1 MAHRKPRV
9 RSGVVRVAVV
19 AALMGL
25 VISPLGAAGKEHA
38 RQLETPSVSDLRFGY
53 GAEDR
58 DDEVDFGRGSEPRPT
73 TRAFRVA
80 SGEEVRIGVSPAY
93 SFDDARLQAWADFI
107 GSLLHGSELATVSFY
122 FAPPSEIAE
131 ACGPHAAACY
141 WALVPPMIF
150 TPGEDVPG
158 LGLTAEAILA
168 HEYGH
173 HVSNSRPNPPWGA
186 LLYGTKRWA
195 SYVNVCAAVL
205 AGQYFPGDGG
215 EHYALNPSE
224 GLCRGLPS
232 RQPAKTRR
240 PRGTMAPRRP
250 SLLSRCDRRCADRAG
265 RRRSL
270 GGAHQRLISRAVYP
284 GWPESVDVRCL
295 DSSRRNRD
303 SQRAS
308 AQGSALPRE
317 PDDVDGLRAAN
328 DLLHRAT
335 RQGLREV
342 RTRRIATLTLR

>member
-9 RSGVVRVAVV
+9 RSGVLGIAVV

-25 VISPLGAAGKEHA
+25 VVSPLGAAGKEHA
-38 RQLETPSVSDLRFGY
+38 RQLETPNASDLRFGY
-53 GAEDR
+53 GAGIDAKAASANDR
-58 DDEVDFGRGSEPRPT
+58 NDGPRPT

-93 SFDDARLQAWADFI
+93 SFDAARLQAWADFI
-107 GSLLHGSELATVSFY
+107 GSLLHGSELGAVSFY

-141 WALVPPMIF
+141 YASVLPMIF
-150 TPGEDVPG
+150 TPGEDLPG
-158 LGLTAEAILA
+158 LLTAEAILA

-186 LLYGTKRWA
+186 LFYGTKRWA

-224 GLCRGLPS
+224 GFAEAYRVANQRRLGVPEAPWRLVDPAFYPDATAGALIERDVVDPWAAHTSVTYRGRFTRAGPS
-232 RQPAKTRR
+232 RLTF
-240 PRGTMAPRRP
+240 
-250 SLLSRCDRRCADRAG
+250 
-265 RRRSL
+265 
-270 GGAHQRLISRAVYP
+270 
-284 GWPESVDVRCL
+284 DVSTAL
-295 DSSRRNRD
+295 D
-303 SQRAS
+303 
-308 AQGSALPRE
+308 G
-317 PDDVDGLRAAN
+317 
-328 DLLHRAT
+328 
-335 RQGLREV
+335 
-342 RTRRIATLTLR
+342 IATASVRAPKGARFRVSQTMSTVCGQRTTYFTVRRVKGFGRFELVVSRP